1 MTYKK
6 LLKELR
12 KDGKFFRGV
21 VMTSGA
27 YLDDEDVAHD
37 VIVYGFRDKTRK
49 FVQGFIVDPD
59 GWVVDDSV
67 MKTWVTDSQWSL
79 VPGCFS
85 ALFPYSWPED
95 QETFFQFLDRLI
107 TAQE

>member
-1 MTYKK
+1 MTYSN
-6 LLKELR
+6 LKELR

-21 VMTSGA
+21 VMAPGA
-27 YLDDEDVAHD
+27 YSDEDVAHD

-95 QETFFQFLDRLI
+95 RATFFQFLDRLI
-107 TAQE
+107 EAQE